1 MENKLD
7 ILQKKIGAEI
17 KKLRLEA
24 GFSSYEV
31 FADKNELSRIQYFK
45 MEKGTNFTLK
55 SLNRVLDIHEISIIN
70 FFHKLDKD
78 SKKTIDSE
86 GSDRLKTIIERSG
99 MSKLEF
105 SKSIGLNNSNK
116 INSILNGQSNIKAK
130 VAYLIN
136 KKFPELSFR
145 WILKGE
151 GEMI

>member
-78 SKKTIDSE
+78 SKKTIESKS
-86 GSDRLKTIIERSG
+86 SDRLKIIIERSG

-105 SKSIGLNNSNK
+105 SKSIGLTNSNK

-151 GEMI
+151 GETI

>member
-17 KKLRLEA
+17 KKLRLES

-78 SKKTIDSE
+78 SKKTIDSK

-105 SKSIGLNNSNK
+105 SKLIGLTNSNK